1 MEVKQLTEKDT
12 QSENRAVNIQFLK
25 LRAMLWT
32 ITVVSSF
39 IGFFLL
45 ILRVVLYP
53 QVFNAWVLLIMITD
67 VLIFLRS
74 GKACEELDKELNNSK

>member
-1 MEVKQLTEKDT
+1 MTEKDT
-12 QSENRAVNIQFLK
+12 QSENKVVNVQFLK
-25 LRAMLWT
+25 LQAMLWT

-45 ILRVVLYP
+45 VLRVVLYP
-53 QVFNAWVLLIMITD
+53 KVFNAWVLLIMITD

>member
-1 MEVKQLTEKDT
+1 MTEKDT
-12 QSENRAVNIQFLK
+12 QSENKVVNVQFLK
-25 LRAMLWT
+25 FRAMLWT

-53 QVFNAWVLLIMITD
+53 KVFNAWVLLIMITD

>member
-1 MEVKQLTEKDT
+1 MTEKDT
-12 QSENRAVNIQFLK
+12 QSENKVVNVQFLK
-25 LRAMLWT
+25 FRAMLWT

-45 ILRVVLYP
+45 VLRVVLYP
-53 QVFNAWVLLIMITD
+53 KVFNAWVLLIMITD

>member
-1 MEVKQLTEKDT
+1 MEVRQLTGKDT
-12 QSENRAVNIQFLK
+12 QSENQAVDTSFLK
-25 LRAMLWT
+25 FRIMLWT
-32 ITVVSSF
+32 ITAVSSF

-53 QVFNAWVLLIMITD
+53 QVFNAWVLLIVITD
-67 VLIFLRS
+67 VLIFIRS

>member
-1 MEVKQLTEKDT
+1 MTEKDT
-12 QSENRAVNIQFLK
+12 QSENKVVNVQFLK

-45 ILRVVLYP
+45 VLRVVLYP
-53 QVFNAWVLLIMITD
+53 KVFNAWVLLIMITD
-67 VLIFLRS
+67 VLIFIRS

>member
-1 MEVKQLTEKDT
+1 MTEKGT
-12 QSENRAVNIQFLK
+12 QSENKVVNVQFLK
-25 LRAMLWT
+25 FRAMLWT

-45 ILRVVLYP
+45 VLRVVLYP
-53 QVFNAWVLLIMITD
+53 KVFNAWVLLIMITD